1 MTDWGHIAGTLDSDG
16 CAVIPGLLDAEQ
28 CRAMAA
34 LWPEDALFR
43 KRIDMAR
50 HGYGQGAYKY
60 FAYPLPDPVADLRTR
75 LYPPLAEIG
84 NRWNAAL
91 GQGTRYPG
99 SHAEWLNVCHA
110 AGQTRPTPLILRYGP
125 ADYNRLHQDLY
136 GAHVFPLQVAILL
149 SRPGGDFTGGEFVLT
164 EQRARMQSRPE
175 VVPLTQGDAV
185 VFPVNHRPVPGPR
198 GVSRAAMRHGVSR
211 LRSGERLTLGII
223 FHDAA

>member
-1 MTDWGHIAGTLDSDG
+1 MRGWADIAGELDRDG
-16 CAVIPGLLDAEQ
+16 SAVMPGLLNAEQ
-28 CRAMAA
+28 CRAVTS
-34 LWPEDALFR
+34 LWPRDALFR
-43 KRIDMAR
+43 KHIDMAR
-50 HGYGQGAYKY
+50 HGYGQGSYKY

-84 NRWNAAL
+84 NRWNAAM
-91 GQGTRYPG
+91 GSAQRYPAA
-99 SHAEWLNVCHA
+99 HADWLEVCHI
-110 AGQTRPTPLILRYGP
+110 AGQTRPTPLILRYG
-125 ADYNRLHQDLY
+125 AGDYNRLHQDLY

-149 SRPGGDFTGGEFVLT
+149 SRPGVDFTGGEFVLT

-185 VFPVNHRPVPGPR
+185 VFPVNHRPVQGPR
-198 GVSRAAMRHGVSR
+198 GISRAAMRHGVSR